1 MKPLMFV
8 RSLLKSLRGR
18 VLQLIWQ
25 WSRGRSALPRAP
37 ALVPIRV
44 HSTQRE
50 DPRRR
55 YRYRD

>member
-8 RSLLKSLRGR
+8 HSLLNSLRAK
-18 VLQLIWQ
+18 VLQLFWQ
-25 WSRGRSALPRAP
+25 WSQGRSALLRAP

-50 DPRRR
+50 HPRRR